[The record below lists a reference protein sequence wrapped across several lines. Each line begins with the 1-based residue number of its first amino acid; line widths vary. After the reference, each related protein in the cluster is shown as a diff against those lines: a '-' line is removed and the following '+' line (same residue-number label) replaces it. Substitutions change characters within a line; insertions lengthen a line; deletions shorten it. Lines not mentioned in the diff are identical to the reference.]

1 MPRMDGPALIRAV
14 RERWPR
20 MKVIYISGYAEDA
33 FRKRLDETGA
43 IHFLPKPF
51 SLKQLAGK
59 VKEVM
64 EAPGRPEAGGRPG
77 VRRGGA
83 PQSVTVRS

>member
-1 MPRMDGPALIRAV
+1 
-14 RERWPR
+14 

-33 FRKRLDETGA
+33 FRRRLDETGA
-43 IHFLPKPF
+43 INFLPKPF

-64 EAPGRPEAGGRPG
+64 EAPARGEGKDRSALRRPAAAQPL
-77 VRRGGA
+77 
-83 PQSVTVRS
+83 TLKN

>member
-1 MPRMDGPALIRAV
+1 M
-14 RERWPR
+14 

-43 IHFLPKPF
+43 INFLPKPF

-64 EAPGRPEAGGRPG
+64 EASARPEPKDRA
-77 VRRGGA
+77 VQRGG
-83 PQSVTVRS
+83 PSVEQPLTLRN

>member
-1 MPRMDGPALIRAV
+1 MVA
-14 RERWPR
+14 
-20 MKVIYISGYAEDA
+20 
-33 FRKRLDETGA
+33 LDETGA

-64 EAPGRPEAGGRPG
+64 DAPVRANGGQP
-77 VRRGGA
+77 A
-83 PQSVTVRS
+83 PAKRNALQQPLTLRN

>member
-1 MPRMDGPALIRAV
+1 
-14 RERWPR
+14 

-64 EAPGRPEAGGRPG
+64 DAPARADQRTPA
-77 VRRGGA
+77 RRNGLQQ
-83 PQSVTVRS
+83 PLTLRN